1 MNEFVTTQWLALGA
15 VSIVIWFLK
24 RTLDRAEDSIKAN
37 EARAVDIEKD
47 VQLIKLDYLH
57 KTEFKDF
64 KAELRGMFEEIR
76 TDIRSL
82 HAPQ

>member
-1 MNEFVTTQWLALGA
+1 MTEFVTTQWLALGA
-15 VSIVIWFLK
+15 VSIVMWFLK
-24 RTLDRAEDSIKAN
+24 RTLDKAEERIKAA
-37 EARAVDIEKD
+37 EERATLTDKE

-57 KTEFKDF
+57 KNEFKDF

-82 HAPQ
+82 HIPQ